1 VERCLPT
8 SRWRAPRPAS
18 ACRALYTV
26 ETDEQAQ
33 QQIAALPPEALPAYA
48 EVRTLLEVDPWAG
61 DPYHRQNPDAPLRTI
76 AFSGAGMVTYL
87 ILDDQRRV
95 DVLRVFWAG

>member
-1 VERCLPT
+1 
-8 SRWRAPRPAS
+8 
-18 ACRALYTV
+18 LYTV
-26 ETDEQAQ
+26 EADEPAQ

-48 EVRTLLEVDPWAG
+48 EVRTLLEANPWAG
-61 DPYHRQNPDAPLRTI
+61 DLYHRQNPDAPLRTI
-76 AFSGAGMVTYL
+76 AFGGAGMVRYL